1 MGYYKELLIRRANA
15 NERREPEDENGVDL
29 VAKAAALGGEV
40 DGDFVRCPS
49 PGCPSDDRSCFVRF
63 YTSDSFHIYQ
73 CEGREG
79 AAYAFVRARLN
90 LREPVRQDQSGNIG
104 AILKDCVST
113 NDTLVERYLRSRAL
127 TLPPPSCLLFHQRLF
142 HKPSGSF
149 YPAMVA
155 ERRDVSG
162 ALTAIHRTF
171 LDWDTPRRAA
181 PRKAPVEP
189 QRMDLGPTA
198 GTAIRLSPVAE
209 ELVIGEGIETAL
221 SVMQASGQPGWAAG
235 SAKALELLILPPEV
249 RRVTIAADGDEP
261 GERAARR
268 AAARWAGE
276 GRDVRIARAPRGK
289 DFNDLLMESAR

>member
-1 MGYYKELLIRRANA
+1 MGYYANLLIQLANA
-15 NERREPEDENGVDL
+15 NEWRTTVDEDDFDL
-29 VAKAAALGGEV
+29 SAIAAALGGEI
-40 DGDFVRCPS
+40 DGNFIRCPS
-49 PGCPSDDRSCFVRF
+49 PGRPPDDRSCFVRF
-63 YTSDSFHIYQ
+63 SAPDQPYIYE
-73 CEGREG
+73 CDGSAR
-79 AAYAFVRARLN
+79 AAYAYVRSRLK
-90 LREPVRQDQSGNIG
+90 LPEPTRQDQSRNIG
-104 AILKDCVST
+104 AILKDCVSAEG
-113 NDTLVERYLRSRAL
+113 TLVERYLRGRAI
-127 TLPPPSCLLFHQRLF
+127 TSFVPSCLLFHQRLF

-171 LDWDTPRRAA
+171 LDWDK

-198 GTAIRLSPVAE
+198 GTAIRLSAVAE
-209 ELVIGEGIETAL
+209 ELTVAEGIETAL
-221 SVMQASGQPGWAAG
+221 SVIQASGQPGWAAG

-276 GRDVRIARAPRGK
+276 GRDVKIARAPRGK
-289 DFNDLLMESAR
+289 DFNDLLMEGVR